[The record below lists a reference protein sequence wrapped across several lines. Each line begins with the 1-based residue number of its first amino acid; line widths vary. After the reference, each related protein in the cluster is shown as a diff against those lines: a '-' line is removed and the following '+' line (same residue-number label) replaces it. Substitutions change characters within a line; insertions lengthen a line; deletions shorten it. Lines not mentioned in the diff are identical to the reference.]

1 MNRKHIPSSALKL
14 GQRVFVVP
22 QRANVARG
30 PGLDP
35 LPAGGQVVTLS
46 DYLFGACQRG
56 AVLAFEPEE
65 CSEAELAEHGALLLS
80 ALPDGLRPAAPVP
93 DLEPEVE

>member
-1 MNRKHIPSSALKL
+1 MNRKHIPSGALKL

-22 QRANVARG
+22 QRAHVARG

-35 LPAGGQVVTLS
+35 LPAGGQIVTLS

-56 AVLAFEPEE
+56 AVLAFEPE
-65 CSEAELAEHGALLLS
+65 LLP
-80 ALPDGLRPAAPVP
+80 APEPAAPAIP
-93 DLEPEVE
+93 DEEDA